1 MKFLLISIALVFAL
15 AVYQAEAKNLGMKA
29 RFNTWKARFGK
40 RNDDPAT
47 EEKRSIHNG
56 NFWKNTFFQRNNL
69 GCNFGAVFKKLK
81 NPF

>member
-1 MKFLLISIALVFAL
+1 MKFLLVSIALVFAL

-47 EEKRSIHNG
+47 EEKRSIRKR
-56 NFWKNTFFQRNNL
+56 NFWK
-69 GCNFGAVFKKLK
+69 K
-81 NPF
+81 